1 MEYVL
6 MELLE
11 PTLDSMKSMLNQTSL
26 KNHGKRLENV
36 LIMKPSKKI
45 HTRLSTVKSKPLKII
60 ATRMV
65 ITIQ

>member
-1 MEYVL
+1 MEPL
-6 MELLE
+6 DLSM
-11 PTLDSMKSMLNQTSL
+11 DSMKSMLNQTSL

-45 HTRLSTVKSKPLKII
+45 HIRLSTVKSKPLKPI